1 MRPKPCHRSKV
12 RAEAR
17 SKRAGGAPSCSW
29 ALWAAEQFGR
39 AELGDKRLT
48 ARLVVVGAALGER
61 PADSVPQASG
71 SWAAT
76 KGAYRLIENKRVRK
90 EPIFQSV
97 SEATAG
103 RCAGRRV
110 VYSVQD
116 TTDLTFPT
124 AREAAAQMGY
134 VNDSDIGAMH
144 LHSALALDEDGV
156 ALGLLDAQIWARD
169 PAERGKKRQ
178 RHERPIEEKES
189 AKWLRGIAAVQQA
202 INGAAPAGRRPR
214 VIHIFDREGDIHRVF
229 EDIAKAGDGAVIR
242 AMQDRRV
249 AGGDNGVERAYERL
263 RAQAP
268 LGRSTVAV
276 PRKGVRAGRSATIA
290 LRSCQVTLAPG
301 QARNRRNP
309 PVSLWLV
316 EALEENPPAGG
327 EPLHWRLWT
336 TEPAGSLCEAAQV
349 LAIYALRWKIEDYH
363 LALKCG
369 CAVEELRM
377 HTAERIAKTIA
388 IYAPIAARLVELR
401 DRARATPEAP
411 CTDVLADQEWR
422 VLWTMIQKEPP
433 APDTPVPTI
442 RQAVLW
448 IGRLGGHLG
457 RKGDGMP
464 GVKTLWRGLR
474 DLQLLV
480 HYALVFNP

>member
-1 MRPKPCHRSKV
+1 MRLRPNNSSAVC
-12 RAEAR
+12 AQAR
-17 SKRAGGAPSCSW
+17 SKRANDGPSCSW
-29 ALWAAEQFGR
+29 ALWASEQFGR

-48 ARLVVVGAALGER
+48 ARLVAVGAALGER
-61 PADSVPQASG
+61 PSDSVPQASG

-97 SEATAG
+97 FEATAG
-103 RCAGRRV
+103 RCAGRGLI
-110 VYSVQD
+110 YSVQD

-156 ALGLLDAQIWARD
+156 ALGLLDAQMWSRD
-169 PAERGKKRQ
+169 PATRGKKRQ

-189 AKWLRGIAAVQQA
+189 AKWLRGIAAVGQA
-202 INGAAPAGRRPR
+202 INAGAPAQRRPR
-214 VIHIFDREGDIHRVF
+214 IIHIFDREGDVHRVF
-229 EDIAKAGDGAVIR
+229 EDIAKASHGAVIR

-249 AGGDNGVERAYERL
+249 ADGEHDVERAYERL
-263 RAQAP
+263 SGQAP
-268 LGRSTVAV
+268 LGRRIVAV
-276 PRKGVRAGRSATIA
+276 PRKGVRAGRSATVV

-301 QARNRRNP
+301 AARHRRNP

-316 EALEENPPAGG
+316 EALEENSPAGC

-336 TEPAGSLCEAAQV
+336 TEPAGSMSEAARV
-349 LAIYALRWKIEDYH
+349 LAIYTLRWKIEDYH
-363 LALKCG
+363 LALKSG

-388 IYAPIAARLVELR
+388 IYAPVAARLVELR
-401 DRARATPEAP
+401 DRARATPQAP
-411 CTDVLADQEWR
+411 CTDVITDQEWR
-422 VLWTMIQKEPP
+422 VLWTMVQKQLP

-464 GVKTLWRGLR
+464 GVKTLWQGLR
-474 DLQLLV
+474 DLQLVV
-480 HYALVFNP
+480 HYAHVFNP